1 MAPVDADQGGS
12 NVLRTILITL
22 GVFVLVIVL
31 LVLLALFII
40 WYVEYRGLGGL
51 NGIERAYARLGIY
64 AHWLGLRLDR
74 SATPDERRRYL
85 VGEVPSGEKPINAIT
100 RAYIQN
106 RYAPKDR
113 VNLEPQQEVIKEAWE
128 EARWAFIR
136 RKLDRLR
143 GRG

>member
-1 MAPVDADQGGS
+1 MAPVDASQGGG
-12 NVLRTILITL
+12 VLRTILITL

-31 LVLLALFII
+31 LVLIILFVI

-64 AHWLGLRLDR
+64 ARWLGLRLDR

-85 VGEVPSGEKPINAIT
+85 VGEVPTGEKPINAIT

-106 RYAPKDR
+106 RYAPAHR
-113 VNLEPQQEVIKEAWE
+113 VDPRTKPEAIQEAWE

-143 GRG
+143 GRR

>member
-1 MAPVDADQGGS
+1 MAPVDANQGS
-12 NVLRTILITL
+12 SVLRTILITL
-22 GVFVLVIVL
+22 GIFLLVIVL
-31 LVLLALFII
+31 LLLVVLFTI
-40 WYVEYRGLGGL
+40 WYIEYRGLGGL
-51 NGIERAYARLGIY
+51 NGVERAYARLGIY
-64 AHWLGLRLDR
+64 ARWLGLRLDR

-85 VGEVPSGEKPINAIT
+85 VGEVPTGEKPINAIT

-106 RYAPKDR
+106 RYAPADR
-113 VNLEPQQEVIKEAWE
+113 AAPAQPEDTIREAWE